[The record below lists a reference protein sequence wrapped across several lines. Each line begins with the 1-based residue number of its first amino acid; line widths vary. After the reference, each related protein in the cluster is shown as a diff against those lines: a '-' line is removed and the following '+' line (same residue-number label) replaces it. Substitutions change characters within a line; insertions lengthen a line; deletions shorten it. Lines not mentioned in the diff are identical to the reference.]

1 MDKPAKPLPFRLT
14 GALLGACIADALA
27 MPVHWYYDTAAL
39 ARDYGRVQDYVRPKN
54 PHPDSIL
61 WRSRY
66 RPVRPQADI
75 LHSQARFWGQRGIHY
90 HQFLDAGENTL
101 NLKLSRLLMDSLIER
116 EEYDQEDYLDRYVA
130 FMTTPGTHN
139 DTYVEECHR
148 EFFRAWAP
156 HKKGPPA
163 RLPDEKHIGGLS
175 LALPLLLFYQDRW
188 DTALHLAEAHL
199 ALTHPGGLMRTA
211 LA

>member
-1 MDKPAKPLPFRLT
+1 MNTPAILLPSRLT
-14 GALLGACIADALA
+14 GALFGACIADALA

-75 LHSQARFWGQRGIHY
+75 LHNQARFWGQRGIHY
-90 HQFLDAGENTL
+90 HQFLEAGENTL

-156 HKKGPPA
+156 HKKSPPA

-175 LALPLLLFYQDRW
+175 AYL
-188 DTALHLAEAHL
+188 
-199 ALTHPGGLMRTA
+199 
-211 LA
+211 

>member
-1 MDKPAKPLPFRLT
+1 MNTPAIPLPSRLT

-39 ARDYGRVQDYVRPKN
+39 DRDYGRVQDYVRPKN

-90 HQFLDAGENTL
+90 HQFLEAGENTL
-101 NLKLSRLLMDSLIER
+101 NLKLSRLLMDSLIAR
-116 EEYDQEDYLDRYVA
+116 EEYDQQDYLDRYVA

-148 EFFRAWAP
+148 EFFQAWAP

-199 ALTHPGGLMRTA
+199 ALTLPV
-211 LA
+211 